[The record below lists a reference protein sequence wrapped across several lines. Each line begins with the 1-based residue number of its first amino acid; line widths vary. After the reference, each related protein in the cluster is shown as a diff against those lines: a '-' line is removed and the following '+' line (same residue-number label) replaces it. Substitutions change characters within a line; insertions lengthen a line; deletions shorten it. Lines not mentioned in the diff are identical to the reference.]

1 MKITLSKSQWTNI
14 GIKNNWMRIA
24 RYGDQVK
31 QLYLNQGIN
40 EQAIDKYIQEFDNI
54 RKKKPKELFKP
65 FDNINI
71 PENKRNDISAYK
83 QFKDL
88 EFIVDYIKG
97 QRTRPM
103 QKADSNEQSNKIY
116 EDDGLIIYRADTAK
130 QAIDIKGDY
139 KYEWCI
145 ARSNTGNL
153 FNSYRYAPYEP
164 TFYFVK
170 DIEKDIN
177 DPYHFFVVQATK
189 DEYIV
194 TSGENDGDRNMSWDE
209 ILKIQ
214 PKLKDKENLIKWIP
228 IPIET
233 KQRLNTY
240 REMNDDDFI
249 KLSYEYKKEYIEYK
263 GVEKISNLKFEHL
276 PKDLK
281 NLYISLGAN
290 LNEIQFNIIKQDKQL
305 LQRYKEMCIRSITN
319 NAFDG
324 YLPEDFKA
332 DPQIQEAIT
341 MEWVT
346 AISENPELYSK
357 CPDKYLKDPRT
368 HEAYINGW
376 VKDLQWHL
384 QQGHPMGRHINAIP
398 EDLQDNPKIIAQI
411 KHIFKTK
418 TEEDPTEF
426 HTENINYHKY
436 LHPDFVTDQTY
447 YAWENWLKKNP
458 YDYSRCEMH
467 YLKYGNV
474 KNQEE
479 LDDIMGDFKEA
490 AIEGWIK
497 IVQENPNLY
506 STVSDE
512 FKNEPRILAVL
523 SPNNQVKQPIVANRL
538 FSSAFNDNYIGK
550 IFK

>member
-1 MKITLSKSQWTNI
+1 
-14 GIKNNWMRIA
+14 
-24 RYGDQVK
+24 
-31 QLYLNQGIN
+31 
-40 EQAIDKYIQEFDNI
+40 
-54 RKKKPKELFKP
+54 
-65 FDNINI
+65 
-71 PENKRNDISAYK
+71 
-83 QFKDL
+83 
-88 EFIVDYIKG
+88 
-97 QRTRPM
+97 M